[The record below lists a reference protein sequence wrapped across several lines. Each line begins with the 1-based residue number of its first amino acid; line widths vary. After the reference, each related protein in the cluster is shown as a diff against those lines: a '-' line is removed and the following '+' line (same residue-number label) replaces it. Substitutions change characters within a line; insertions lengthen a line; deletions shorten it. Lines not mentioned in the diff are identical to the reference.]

1 MFSFVSAESGT
12 MPKPAA
18 RLPAGANVNHMRDE
32 RTDVGHLQA
41 IKSFLIQYMYS
52 ITGHMPTED
61 SKIAAIAECLL
72 QTPKISLFCPALHC
86 NHSQGS
92 FHPARIA
99 TSVRSV
105 PQHASNARRNP
116 TRDATR
122 QFRILGKSFRAT
134 HELWCDK
141 PSTNPAVQG
150 SPMIHSL

>member
-1 MFSFVSAESGT
+1 
-12 MPKPAA
+12 
-18 RLPAGANVNHMRDE
+18 
-32 RTDVGHLQA
+32 
-41 IKSFLIQYMYS
+41 
-52 ITGHMPTED
+52 
-61 SKIAAIAECLL
+61 LL

-134 HELWCDK
+134 HELWCDQPGRPRVSNDPLYNRCRLDAPLSLMCRT
-141 PSTNPAVQG
+141 PSVDQ
-150 SPMIHSL
+150 I